1 MAFTALSF
9 VVVFLSYYA
18 LCNLSDDVTSWT
30 WYCNRIENDAY
41 LWIDWTKLTQ
51 TS

>member
-9 VVVFLSYYA
+9 VVACLSYYA
-18 LCNLSDDVTSWT
+18 LCNFSDDITSWT
-30 WYCNRIENDAY
+30 WYCNRTEIDEY

-51 TS
+51 IL